1 MNRARQAFAQRAASS
16 VVQKS
21 YSPLTPANSA
31 IQAKRFLRELIC
43 ICEVMFLFFFFS
55 TSNIS
60 RAIWLHK
67 NTAEINKVIVLII
80 RVSSELRSL
89 NSRLSGLREKRLAS
103 TKGDLKECRDRHAG
117 FVAHSYAYVGS
128 GARTSAEN
136 KFRIRKIYWQFITF

>member
-1 MNRARQAFAQRAASS
+1 MVYHSVCLLCKRTLSLSS
-16 VVQKS
+16 VGLKERK
-21 YSPLTPANSA
+21 AG
-31 IQAKRFLRELIC
+31 R
-43 ICEVMFLFFFFS
+43 
-55 TSNIS
+55 
-60 RAIWLHK
+60 
-67 NTAEINKVIVLII
+67 
-80 RVSSELRSL
+80 L